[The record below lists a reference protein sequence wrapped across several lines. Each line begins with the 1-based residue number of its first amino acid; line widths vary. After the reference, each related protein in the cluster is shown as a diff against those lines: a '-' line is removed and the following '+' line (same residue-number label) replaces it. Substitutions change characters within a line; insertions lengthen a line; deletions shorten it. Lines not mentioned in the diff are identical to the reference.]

1 MTGSGRRDDDARR
14 MAASSV
20 APDFDAVLRRLEG
33 VEGWLSD
40 DQARRLWDRASE
52 LPAEATVV
60 EIGSYRG
67 RSTIVLASAA
77 PPNATVVAID
87 PHGGNDRAPIVVHG
101 TAEEGEADHRAFL
114 ANLAAAGVGDRVRH
128 LRRFSFDAVD
138 ALPDGIDL
146 LYIDGAHGFRAARD
160 DIRSW
165 TPKVRPGGTVLIH
178 DAFSSIGV
186 TLALVAT
193 SFVGSGL
200 RYVGR
205 SRSMVELRREPLT
218 PAQRVANLGRQAAQL
233 PWFARNVVIK
243 ALIVARLAPLTR
255 LLGHRGSVWPY

>member
-1 MTGSGRRDDDARR
+1 
-14 MAASSV
+14 MATPSV

-40 DQARRLWDRASE
+40 DQARRLWDRARE
-52 LPAEATVV
+52 LRAEASVV

-67 RSTIVLASAA
+67 RSTIVLATAA
-77 PPNATVVAID
+77 PPEATVVAID

-101 TAEEGEADHRAFL
+101 TVEEGEADHQAFL
-114 ANLAAAGVGDRVRH
+114 DNLAAAGVSERVRH

-138 ALPDGIDL
+138 AVPDGIDL

-165 TPKVRPGGTVLIH
+165 TPKVRRGGTVLIH

-186 TLALVAT
+186 TLALLTT

-205 SRSMVELRREPLT
+205 SRSMVELRCEPLT
-218 PAQRVANLGRQAAQL
+218 AGQRAGNLVRQMAQL

-243 ALIVARLAPLTR
+243 ALIVAHLAPVAR

>member
-1 MTGSGRRDDDARR
+1 
-14 MAASSV
+14 MATSSS
-20 APDFDAVLRRLEG
+20 AAEFEAVLRRLER

-40 DQARRLWDRASE
+40 DQARRLWDRARS
-52 LPAEATVV
+52 LPPDARVV

-67 RSTIVLASAA
+67 RSTIVLATAA
-77 PPNATVVAID
+77 PTSATVVAID

-101 TAEEGEADHRAFL
+101 TVEEGEADHRAFL
-114 ANLAAAGVGDRVRH
+114 ENLEAAGVSERVRH

-138 ALPDGIDL
+138 EVADGIDL

-165 TPKVRPGGTVLIH
+165 TPKVRAGGTVLIH

-186 TLALVAT
+186 TLALMTT
-193 SFVGSGL
+193 SFFGPGL

-205 SRSMVELRREPLT
+205 SRSMVELRCEPLT
-218 PAQRVANLGRQAAQL
+218 IGHRARNLARQVAQL

-243 ALIVARLAPLTR
+243 VLILARLAPVAR